1 MTLQDWGALGELI
14 GGVAI
19 IVSLIYVGLQVRQG
33 THATRAATSQA
44 FTDQYISVLPP
55 LREPGFAEIFWRGLR
70 GLHNLQGSEKVVFM
84 SFIATFLRIFEAF
97 YFQEKDGAFDT
108 RLFGGWSNT
117 FIDLFTYEGPR
128 EVLEIRNHWYSAQF
142 VEYLQDRIAKA
153 APKDMYSKAAT

>member
-19 IVSLIYVGLQVRQG
+19 IVSLIYVGLQVRQS

-55 LREPGFAEIFWRGLR
+55 LREPGFAEIFWLGLR

-84 SFIATFLRIFEAF
+84 SFIATFLRIFEVF
-97 YFQEKDGAFDT
+97 YFQEKDGALDS
-108 RLFGGWSNT
+108 RVFGGWNNT
-117 FIDLFTYEGPR
+117 FVDLFTYEGPR

-142 VEYLQDRIAKA
+142 TEYLQDRIAKA
-153 APKDMYSKAAT
+153 APKDMYSKADT

>member
-19 IVSLIYVGLQVRQG
+19 IVSLIYVGLQVRQS

-55 LREPGFAEIFWRGLR
+55 LREPGFAEIFWLGLR

-84 SFIATFLRIFEAF
+84 SFVATFLRIFEAF
-97 YFQEKDGAFDT
+97 YFQEKDGAFDS
-108 RLFGGWSNT
+108 RVFGGWINS
-117 FIDLFTYEGPR
+117 FVDLFTYEGAR
-128 EVLEIRNHWYSAQF
+128 EVLELRTHWYSREF
-142 VEYLQDRIAKA
+142 IEYLQDRMAKA
-153 APKDMYSKAAT
+153 SPHAMYSEPDR

>member
-19 IVSLIYVGLQVRQG
+19 IVSLIYVGLQVRQS

-84 SFIATFLRIFEAF
+84 SFVATFLRIFEAF
-97 YFQEKDGAFDT
+97 YFQEKDGAFDK

-142 VEYLQDRIAKA
+142 TEYLQDRIAKA
-153 APKDMYSKAAT
+153 APKDMYSKADT

>member
-70 GLHNLQGSEKVVFM
+70 GLHNLQDSEKVVFM